1 MDYVDLYCERLGA
14 ELLAEPVNAATNAAF
29 LIAGVALWRF
39 ARRAGAL
46 TVECRFL
53 IAIIMAIGIG
63 SGLFHTYAT
72 QWARVFDVM
81 PILLFQLSFTWIY
94 ARQGFGWR
102 RTSAALLAS
111 GILIAALIGRSFPHL
126 LNGSLTYAPAL
137 VLLVVL
143 GVHHWLSR
151 QPRPLL
157 LLAAVSVFSISLVFR
172 THDAAVCDGF
182 PLGTHFL
189 WHLCNAF
196 VLYLCVCTLIEMR
209 RRF

>member
-1 MDYVDLYCERLGA
+1 MNYVDLYCERLGA

-39 ARRAGAL
+39 ARRTGAL
-46 TVECRFL
+46 TTEYRLL
-53 IAIIMAIGIG
+53 IAIIMTIGIG

-72 QWARVFDVM
+72 QWARVLDVM
-81 PILLFQLSFTWIY
+81 PILLFQLLFAWIY
-94 ARQGFGWR
+94 SRQGLGWR
-102 RTSAALLAS
+102 RTSAGLLVV
-111 GILIAALIGRSFPHL
+111 GILTAALIGRSFPDL

-137 VLLVVL
+137 GLLVVL
-143 GVHHWLSR
+143 GVHHWLSH

-157 LLAAVSVFSISLVFR
+157 LLAAASVFSISLVFR
-172 THDAAVCDGF
+172 TQDAAVCDWF

-196 VLYLCVCTLIEMR
+196 VLYLCVRTLIEMR
-209 RRF
+209 RF